1 MQSAGTVRRESAMV
15 AVTRIERRIREL
27 RGCKVLLD
35 YDLATLYEVQV
46 KVLNQAVKRNAA
58 RFPEDFMFQ
67 LTAAEL
73 GNLKSQIVT
82 SSWGGGLR
90 RPPFAFTEQG
100 VAMLSSVLRS
110 RRAVAVNIEIMRAF
124 VRLRRV
130 TLDHRQ
136 LSRRLDLL
144 EATSEGQFRA
154 VFKAIRELMQ
164 AADKKKS
171 RAIGFMKG
179 S

>member
-1 MQSAGTVRRESAMV
+1 MQVSEGKKTSA
-15 AVTRIERRIREL
+15 AVSMTRIERQIREL
-27 RGCKVLLD
+27 RGHKVLLD
-35 YDLATLYEVQV
+35 YDLAALYEVQV
-46 KVLNQAVKRNAA
+46 KALNQAVKRNAA

-67 LTAAEL
+67 LSSAEL
-73 GNLKSQIVT
+73 AHLKSQFVT

-90 RPPFAFTEQG
+90 RPPYAFTEQG

-110 RRAVAVNIEIMRAF
+110 RRAVGVNIEIMRAF

-164 AADKKKS
+164 NTDKKKS
-171 RAIGFMKG
+171 RSIGFMKG
-179 S
+179 T